1 MYFCQTQKHPAAMA
15 VNIGHSRLGE
25 KIKGNLRDNAR
36 DRLSI
41 VRGKATSFDRLG
53 CLEQN
58 SD

>member
-1 MYFCQTQKHPAAMA
+1 MA

-41 VRGKATSFDRLG
+41 VRGKATSLDWLG